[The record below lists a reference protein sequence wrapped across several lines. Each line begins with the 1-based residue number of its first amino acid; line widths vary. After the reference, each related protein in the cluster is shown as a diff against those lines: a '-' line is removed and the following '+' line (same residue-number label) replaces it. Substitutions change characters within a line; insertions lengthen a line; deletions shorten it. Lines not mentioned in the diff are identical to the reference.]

1 MDDPT
6 PTTSGGGFGGPPSS
20 GNVKIPYKVK
30 KILFILSISS
40 CLPNKIYNLKYLLL
54 F

>member
-30 KILFILSISS
+30 NLIIYTFYKFILI
-40 CLPNKIYNLKYLLL
+40 
-54 F
+54 